1 MEWEAVIGLELHVQ
15 LLTASKLF
23 SADPAHFT
31 AEPNTHIHAISLA
44 HPGTLPRLNRKAI
57 EQAIKLGLA
66 CQSQITRVN
75 YFDRKNYFYPDLP
88 KGYQITQHHTPI
100 CTGGYLTFYLQEHTH
115 SIRRQVRIHHM
126 HLEEDAGK
134 LLHQH
139 QQSLIDFN
147 RAGVPLLEI
156 VTEPDLHSPEEAA
169 ACLTALRRLVRYLGV
184 SDGNMEEGSLRCDVN
199 VSVRPAGQT
208 TLGTKVE
215 IKNLNSVRF
224 VRRALEYEINRQ
236 IAELQQGNAITQH
249 TRGYD
254 EQRNLTYPQRQKEMA
269 HDYRYFPEPDLSPF
283 VITDEMLDAIRQ
295 QLPPPQETLIDTYQ
309 HQFGLSFSEAWQL
322 TESPTIVQFFSDT
335 LHLLAAKTANL
346 ETMAAPVAHWLL
358 GPIRAYV
365 SNHHLPEPAGQ
376 LTPRQL
382 AELIQLIENKT
393 ISFSTA
399 AQQLLPSLLEGTSLS
414 PTQLITQLGLHAQ
427 PDTQQL
433 IACVEETLQAMPDK
447 IKQYRSGK
455 KGLLSFFVGEVMKK
469 TQGKANPQLIHELIR
484 ERLK

>member
-1 MEWEAVIGLELHVQ
+1 MPSMEWEAVIGLELHVQ

-23 SADPAHFT
+23 SADAADFT
-31 AEPNTHIHAISLA
+31 TEPNTHISAISLA

-57 EQAIKLGLA
+57 EQAVKLGLA
-66 CQSQITRVN
+66 CHAEITRIN

-100 CTGGYLTFYLQEHTH
+100 CRGGYLTIYPENPPHYTRKT
-115 SIRRQVRIHHM
+115 IRIHHM

-134 LLHQH
+134 LLHREH
-139 QQSLIDFN
+139 HAWVDFN

-199 VSVRPAGQT
+199 VSVRPAGTQ

-224 VRRALEYEINRQ
+224 VRKALEYEINRQ
-236 IAELQQGNAITQH
+236 IAELEQGTPITQH

-254 EQRNLTYPQRQKEMA
+254 EQRNITYPQRQKEMA
-269 HDYRYFPEPDLSPF
+269 HDYRYFPEPDLAPF
-283 VITDEMLDAIRQ
+283 VITDDMLGSIRRQ
-295 QLPPPQETLIDTYQ
+295 MPPSQELLMDNYL
-309 HQFGLSFSEAWQL
+309 HELGLGFSEAWQL
-322 TESPTIVQFFSDT
+322 TESPATVQFFTET
-335 LHLLAAKTANL
+335 LRMLSPAAAKTIAN
-346 ETMAAPVAHWLL
+346 WLL
-358 GPIRAYV
+358 GPIRAYLN
-365 SNHHLPEPAGQ
+365 SHPLPEPAGH
-376 LTPRQL
+376 LTPGQL
-382 AELIQLIENKT
+382 AELIQLIENGT
-393 ISFSTA
+393 TNFTAA
-399 AQQLLPSLLEGTSLS
+399 AQQLLPPLLEGTHFS
-414 PTQLITQLGLHAQ
+414 PTQLAEQLGLHAQ
-427 PDTQQL
+427 PDKQEL
-433 IACVEETLQAMPDK
+433 LACVDEILHAMPDK

-455 KGLLSFFVGEVMKK
+455 KGLLGYFVGEVMKK